1 LIIAGIWAAMGLPIV
16 NIGALYL
23 ISKLDEDLQPKQ
35 ITKTIL
41 WLSLM
46 LQITMALLI
55 IYDMTIGF

>member
-1 LIIAGIWAAMGLPIV
+1 MGLPIV